1 MAGKVDAL
9 YFFLVAVSAFFV
21 IVIAAFVI
29 YFGIRYRRR
38 AKGDVGA
45 KVVPSLVLEI
55 AWTIIPLCLGLVM
68 FAWGAEVYF
77 TQARPPAETLD
88 V

>member
-1 MAGKVDAL
+1 MPALPLFPVAASTMAGKVDAL

-38 AKGDVGA
+38 DRKS
-45 KVVPSLVLEI
+45 VV
-55 AWTIIPLCLGLVM
+55 
-68 FAWGAEVYF
+68 
-77 TQARPPAETLD
+77 
-88 V
+88 